1 LAKIGTRSTLPSPS
15 FLELGR
21 REVAQ
26 QQAGA
31 LEHVDVVEEP
41 AGLQDTIIVAL
52 VIRRVNFLQSGCA
65 NEPLRGLPCEA
76 SPKAQ
81 MLISTA
87 TGRGNRLDAGATCR
101 IPWSE
106 S

>member
-52 VIRRVNFLQSGCA
+52 VIRRVNFLESGCA
-65 NEPLRGLPCEA
+65 NEPLRGLSYEA
-76 SPKAQ
+76 SPKAN
-81 MLISTA
+81 MLISTSTA
-87 TGRGNRLDAGATCR
+87 RSNRLNAGASCWM
-101 IPWSE
+101 PWSE
-106 S
+106 W